1 VLVQDEETGR
11 TSREDL
17 YAAGDN
23 VRGADLVVTAV
34 AAARKAALDMHRRL
48 MAMRISKTLRPAA

>member
-1 VLVQDEETGR
+1 MTKWGTVLVQDEETGR

-23 VRGADLVVTAV
+23 VRGADLLVTAV
-34 AAARKAALDMHRRL
+34 AGAAKPRSTCTSGSWR
-48 MAMRISKTLRPAA
+48 